1 MFCDKNDKKHN
12 NTNSSFNSNSSV
24 IVNTNNISKTNSK
37 QVTNNNGLIIV
48 RDNKY
53 FIESATSP
61 IIKRAF
67 ISLIDGDFDKA
78 DETVEQYLNTDPENG
93 IAYIAKLLIEYRASD
108 LNSLYN
114 QKIDFSNSKNYR
126 KAVLFGDNIIK
137 IILDKYNFVTKENN
151 LINRYNQA
159 KELMNKAKNEFDFLN
174 ASSAFKEL
182 GQYNDSEE
190 FSKICKRR
198 AEQARDMSA
207 YNYAVSLMNNNSGL
221 DLETK
226 LANYNKAKKI
236 LLSHPEWVDSDKNIQ
251 RCSDSIKAI
260 EKYQYKQELKK
271 ALIVFFIMLGVL
283 ALLIVLYFVF
293 GGD

>member
-1 MFCDKNDKKHN
+1 
-12 NTNSSFNSNSSV
+12 
-24 IVNTNNISKTNSK
+24 
-37 QVTNNNGLIIV
+37 
-48 RDNKY
+48 
-53 FIESATSP
+53 
-61 IIKRAF
+61 
-67 ISLIDGDFDKA
+67 
-78 DETVEQYLNTDPENG
+78 
-93 IAYIAKLLIEYRASD
+93 
-108 LNSLYN
+108 
-114 QKIDFSNSKNYR
+114 
-126 KAVLFGDNIIK
+126 
-137 IILDKYNFVTKENN
+137 
-151 LINRYNQA
+151 
-159 KELMNKAKNEFDFLN
+159 
-174 ASSAFKEL
+174 
-182 GQYNDSEE
+182 
-190 FSKICKRR
+190 
-198 AEQARDMSA
+198 MSA